1 MKQRCDGFIFL
12 LTLCIIL
19 VVSLLLITGL
29 HHILLYHK
37 ALNQQE
43 IQHRNFY
50 QLEHVARQLVRI
62 SRADMDKEC
71 IVAKDAPNQMIQQL
85 SRNQGCLLIMGQ
97 IKFRYLIED
106 LGDFPCLVVH
116 QQHQKYASHHTRISM
131 MMMGEDDN
139 TTSALQLRWIR
150 TSALLDCPGIEHSV
164 NSGISSWRYLP
175 TIEPFKTRNFAP

>member
-1 MKQRCDGFIFL
+1 MKQRCEGFIFL

-19 VVSLLLITGL
+19 VVSLLLITSL

-50 QLEHVARQLVRI
+50 QLEHLARQLVLT
-62 SRADMDKEC
+62 SRAAMDKDC
-71 IVAKDAPNQMIQQL
+71 IVAKDAPNQIIQQL
-85 SRNQGCLLIMGQ
+85 IHNQGCLLVIGQ
-97 IKFRYLIED
+97 SKFRYMIED

-116 QQHQKYASHHTRISM
+116 QQQQKYASHHTRISM
-131 MMMGEDDN
+131 LMIGEDDS
-139 TTSALQLRWIR
+139 TTSVLQLRWIR
-150 TSALLDCPGIEHSV
+150 ASAFLECIGIEHSV

-175 TIEPFKTRNFAP
+175 TIEPFKTKNFVP